1 MSIREITNSYSK
13 EPVNTL
19 QSTLSVKSGIMCL
32 DIMTPTAKI
41 LVIDDDAAITE
52 LMSMLL
58 KTFGFEVLTTN
69 IGEEGIRLAREA
81 NPNVILLDLMMPD
94 LDGWQ
99 VCKEIRKTSTVPIL
113 ILSAINDPRMVASVL
128 DVGADDF
135 LVKPV
140 PSGVLV
146 ANIKKLIRRNTGAL
160 DMSKLKK
167 TTASLPQANHALH
180 P

>member
-1 MSIREITNSYSK
+1 
-13 EPVNTL
+13 
-19 QSTLSVKSGIMCL
+19 
-32 DIMTPTAKI
+32 MTPTIKI
-41 LVIDDDAAITE
+41 LVIDDDTAITE

-81 NPNVILLDLMMPD
+81 DPNVILLDLMLPD

-99 VCKEIRKTSTVPIL
+99 VCKEIRKTSSVPIL

-146 ANIKKLIRRNTGAL
+146 ANIKKLIRRNTGTL
-160 DMSKLKK
+160 DVSKLKK
-167 TTASLPQANHALH
+167 TTASFPQTNQVI
-180 P
+180 PS

>member
-1 MSIREITNSYSK
+1 
-13 EPVNTL
+13 
-19 QSTLSVKSGIMCL
+19 
-32 DIMTPTAKI
+32 MTPTAKI

-167 TTASLPQANHALH
+167 TTASLQQANHALH

>member
-1 MSIREITNSYSK
+1 
-13 EPVNTL
+13 
-19 QSTLSVKSGIMCL
+19 
-32 DIMTPTAKI
+32 MTPTTKI

-99 VCKEIRKTSTVPIL
+99 VCKAIRQTSDVPIL

-146 ANIKKLIRRNTGAL
+146 ANIKKLLRRNTGAL
-160 DMSKLKK
+160 DMTKLKK
-167 TTASLPQANHALH
+167 TAAFSQTNPAIPS
-180 P
+180 

>member
-1 MSIREITNSYSK
+1 
-13 EPVNTL
+13 
-19 QSTLSVKSGIMCL
+19 
-32 DIMTPTAKI
+32 MTPTAKI

>member
-1 MSIREITNSYSK
+1 
-13 EPVNTL
+13 
-19 QSTLSVKSGIMCL
+19 
-32 DIMTPTAKI
+32 MTPTAKI
-41 LVIDDDAAITE
+41 LVIDDDVAITE

-69 IGEEGIRLAREA
+69 IGEEGIRIAREA

-113 ILSAINDPRMVASVL
+113 ILSAINDPRTVASVL

-167 TTASLPQANHALH
+167 TTASLPQTSQALH

>member
-1 MSIREITNSYSK
+1 
-13 EPVNTL
+13 
-19 QSTLSVKSGIMCL
+19 
-32 DIMTPTAKI
+32 MTPTAKI
-41 LVIDDDAAITE
+41 LVIDDDTAITE

-99 VCKEIRKTSTVPIL
+99 VCKAIRQTSDVPIL

-160 DMSKLKK
+160 DVTKLKK
-167 TTASLPQANHALH
+167 TVPFSQTNQPLPS
-180 P
+180 

>member
-1 MSIREITNSYSK
+1 
-13 EPVNTL
+13 
-19 QSTLSVKSGIMCL
+19 
-32 DIMTPTAKI
+32 MTPTAKI
-41 LVIDDDAAITE
+41 LVIDDDTAITE

-99 VCKEIRKTSTVPIL
+99 VCKAIRQTSTVPIL

-160 DMSKLKK
+160 DVSKLKK
-167 TTASLPQANHALH
+167 TTPSIQTNNQPLLS
-180 P
+180 